1 MNTKNIPYIKNV
13 EFGNIDIHINGNVE
27 IGQID
32 IGSVQLENNSR
43 KFILDV
49 RSYHITTGS
58 VCDSIINCDI
68 EVDISTFPP
77 DEENGYYDLTKND
90 LLDMNHGGTAT
101 LYITATEEA
110 DPFKV
115 EAIQLWFTANNEYQ
129 HISLEVES

>member
-13 EFGNIDIHINGNVE
+13 EFRNIDIHINGNVE

-32 IGSVQLENNSR
+32 IGSVQLENNGR

-129 HISLEVES
+129 HISLIEES

>member
-32 IGSVQLENNSR
+32 IGSVQLENNGR

>member
-13 EFGNIDIHINGNVE
+13 EFRNIDIHINGNVE

>member
-1 MNTKNIPYIKNV
+1 MSIINTPTIKNV
-13 EFGNIDIHINGNVE
+13 KFGNIDIHINGNVE
-27 IGQID
+27 TGQVD
-32 IGSVQLENNSR
+32 IGSVQLENNGR

-49 RSYHITTGS
+49 TSYYITTGYAGG
-58 VCDSIINCDI
+58 SIINCDI

-101 LYITATEEA
+101 LYITASEEA

-115 EAIQLWFTANNEYQ
+115 EAIQLWFTANNKYQ
-129 HISLEVES
+129 YISLEKES

>member
-1 MNTKNIPYIKNV
+1 MNTVNIPHIKNV

-27 IGQID
+27 IGQVD
-32 IGSVQLENNSR
+32 IGSVQLENNGR

-49 RSYHITTGS
+49 TSYYITTGS

-77 DEENGYYDLTKND
+77 DKENGYYDLTKND
-90 LLDMNHGGTAT
+90 LLDMNHGSTAT
-101 LYITATEEA
+101 LYITASEEA

-115 EAIQLWFTANNEYQ
+115 EAIQLWFTANNKYQ
-129 HISLEVES
+129 HISLIEES

>member
-1 MNTKNIPYIKNV
+1 MNIINTPTINDV

-32 IGSVQLENNSR
+32 IGSVQLENNGR

-49 RSYHITTGS
+49 TSYYITRGS
-58 VCDSIINCDI
+58 VCDSLINCDI

-77 DEENGYYDLTKND
+77 DKENGYYNLTKND
-90 LLDMNHGGTAT
+90 LLNMNHGGTAT
-101 LYITATEEA
+101 LYITAHEET

-115 EAIQLWFTANNEYQ
+115 EAIQLWFTANDEYQ
-129 HISLEVES
+129 YISLEEES